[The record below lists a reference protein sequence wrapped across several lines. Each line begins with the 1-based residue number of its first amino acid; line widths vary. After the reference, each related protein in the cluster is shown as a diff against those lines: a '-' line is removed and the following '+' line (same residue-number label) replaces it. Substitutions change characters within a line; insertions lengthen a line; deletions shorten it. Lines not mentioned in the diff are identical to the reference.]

1 MLNFK
6 LINFRA
12 MRNFS
17 PFLPTIPFGNQKMK
31 IMETK
36 SQEVDMDIHI
46 SKLLKFVWETI
57 FSNFCN
63 CFFVSCQC
71 LFLVCGRSFFQQ
83 LAI

>member
-36 SQEVDMDIHI
+36 SQEVDIDIHI
-46 SKLLKFVWETI
+46 SKLFNFVWETI
-57 FSNFCN
+57 FSNFFN